1 MERIRLGG
9 TGLKVSPLAFGTMTL
24 GDPVAEDTSLELLDF
39 VVDQGI
45 NFIDTANGYN
55 AGLSEEIIGRWMKAR
70 GNRERIVLATKV
82 RYAVGDDPDTAG
94 STPKVILREVE
105 NSLRRLNTDYIDIYY
120 LHQPD
125 DDTPIETTWRAL
137 ESLVSSG
144 KVRYIGCSNLTAW
157 QLMKALAVSRQQGL
171 AEFISTQSYYSIA
184 GRELEREMIPLVDDQ
199 GLGLLPWSP
208 LAGGFLSGKFTRE
221 SETDPDARRTT
232 FDFPPVDKTRAYD
245 IIDVMRDVATAH
257 EVSVAQIALAWL
269 LHQPAVTSV
278 IIGAKRLDQLDDNLG
293 SVDLTLTDPELE
305 RLNTVSALAPEYPG
319 WMQIL
324 QADRAP
330 GTTRN
335 WDKYVK

>member
-55 AGLSEEIIGRWMKAR
+55 AGLSEEIIGKWMKAR

-82 RYAVGDDPDTAG
+82 RYAVGGDPDTAG

-125 DDTPIETTWRAL
+125 DDTPIEITWRAL

-144 KVRYIGCSNLTAW
+144 KIRYIGVSNFAAW
-157 QLMKALAVSRQQGL
+157 QVVEAVNLARNRGWTPPTVTQALHNAISRA
-171 AEFISTQSYYSIA
+171 AET
-184 GRELEREMIPLVDDQ
+184 E
-199 GLGLLPWSP
+199 LLPM
-208 LAGGFLSGKFTRE
+208 
-221 SETDPDARRTT
+221 
-232 FDFPPVDKTRAYD
+232 TRAYD
-245 IIDVMRDVATAH
+245 IGTCMYNPLAGGLLTGKYKAGKEAGSDTRFAANEMYRKRYWNDPQRTAADQFSRIAAQRGRTSAELALRYMLDHPNVDVTLFGATRR
-257 EVSVAQIALAWL
+257 EQVEQNLA
-269 LHQPAVTSV
+269 AVTSSP
-278 IIGAKRLDQLDDNLG
+278 LSTEELNLC
-293 SVDLTLTDPELE
+293 DEIWAELHGPVPQYN
-305 RLNTVSALAPEYPG
+305 RTNARPQG
-319 WMQIL
+319 
-324 QADRAP
+324 
-330 GTTRN
+330 
-335 WDKYVK
+335 